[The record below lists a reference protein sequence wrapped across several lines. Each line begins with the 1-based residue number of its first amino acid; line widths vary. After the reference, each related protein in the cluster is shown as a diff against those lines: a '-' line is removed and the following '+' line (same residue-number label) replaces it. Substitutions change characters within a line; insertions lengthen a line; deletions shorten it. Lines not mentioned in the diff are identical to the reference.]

1 MSLHVKCDY
10 RKTSDRGPGPAQ
22 MTGTRYRHGGNHV
35 NAYCGNASMI
45 TVRPLDIASLTR
57 SSATGQKQHVD
68 VTQYTATLVFS
79 RLAN

>member
-1 MSLHVKCDY
+1 
-10 RKTSDRGPGPAQ
+10 